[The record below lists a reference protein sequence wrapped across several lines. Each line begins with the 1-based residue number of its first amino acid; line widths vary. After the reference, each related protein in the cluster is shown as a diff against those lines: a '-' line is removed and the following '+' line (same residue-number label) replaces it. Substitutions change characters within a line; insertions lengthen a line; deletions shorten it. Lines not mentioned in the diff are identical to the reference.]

1 LLLFLQPLP
10 RCRSAHHERR
20 QNPKAKKSGSQKKYS
35 KVMQANCSQLHS
47 PPGAAGSED
56 ASASQCA
63 HTRLTEGSCL
73 HSGDVHIQINS
84 IPKECT
90 ENPGSRNIRSGVHSR
105 THGCVHSRLRS
116 HSHNEARQPDETA
129 TESGDHGISSVS
141 EFQYLFNV
149 KLVMQHI
156 PGISLGIGLLTTFMY
171 ANKPIG

>member
-1 LLLFLQPLP
+1 
-10 RCRSAHHERR
+10 
-20 QNPKAKKSGSQKKYS
+20 
-35 KVMQANCSQLHS
+35 VQANCSQLHS

-63 HTRLTEGSCL
+63 HARLTECSCL

-129 TESGDHGISSVS
+129 TESGDHVTIQSLLLMNGELCSTSLRVEHLHIVFGI
-141 EFQYLFNV
+141 
-149 KLVMQHI
+149 
-156 PGISLGIGLLTTFMY
+156 LLQCARFL
-171 ANKPIG
+171 KK